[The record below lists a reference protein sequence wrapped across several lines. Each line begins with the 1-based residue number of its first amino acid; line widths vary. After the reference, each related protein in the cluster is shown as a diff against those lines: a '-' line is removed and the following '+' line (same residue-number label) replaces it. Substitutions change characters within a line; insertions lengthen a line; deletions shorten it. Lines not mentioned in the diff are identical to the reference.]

1 MEALTLK
8 ILTKEEL
15 LKVLCGLEWSK
26 SAEYSLF
33 NNTDDEIVSKLVASK
48 GLCYNTKDD
57 VIYLEN
63 IHCEDGTAVY
73 VITITAVKEE
83 PGIFKTWHS
92 SARFLYIHQYK

>member
-1 MEALTLK
+1 MK
-8 ILTKEEL
+8 ILTTEEL
-15 LKVLCGLEWSK
+15 LEILRGLEWSK
-26 SAEYSLF
+26 SAKYSMF
-33 NNTDDEIVSKLVASK
+33 SNTDEEIVRKIVDSK
-48 GLCYNTKDD
+48 GLCYNTKND

-73 VITITAVKEE
+73 VITITAVREE